1 MAVNALP
8 ILLLGGA
15 ALLMMGGKKKNGGL
29 KALSGGEGDVV
40 IDGKTAGWFLEPSVG
55 GKTQEWRWVIFDK
68 GGDGRSMESSEG
80 EFATEEEAREDLLR
94 VGLSKGWKFKK
105 PAKTNGKTTSEGD
118 PTIDGGSD
126 TGTPWFLMVNY
137 SAKTQVEERAK
148 ACSNPQAFRDAVL
161 PAIDQRVDEYR
172 HDNAAANYVG
182 FGENEPGGLAFRSDL
197 QMLVDNLFTMH
208 CG

>member
-1 MAVNALP
+1 MNALP

-15 ALLMMGGKKKNGGL
+15 ALLMMGGKKKP
-29 KALSGGEGDVV
+29 
-40 IDGKTAGWFLEPSVG
+40 KTG
-55 GKTQEWRWVIFDK
+55 
-68 GGDGRSMESSEG
+68 
-80 EFATEEEAREDLLR
+80 
-94 VGLSKGWKFKK
+94 
-105 PAKTNGKTTSEGD
+105 KTNGKTTSEGD
-118 PTIDGGSD
+118 PTIDTGV
-126 TGTPWFLMVNY
+126 GTPWFLMANY
-137 SAKTQVEERAK
+137 DAKAQVEERAK